1 MSDKRIDE
9 KITQKANEI
18 SERAVKPFAD
28 ALDWTGSLVYAVL
41 FMLALN
47 LFVFRSITVDGGSM
61 NDTLLDKDKVI
72 ATNFLYTPDYG
83 DIVVVQADMLQRRT
97 AGTYGEPIIKRVIGL
112 AGDTIRFDFEAGE
125 VYRNGELLEEDYI
138 KDLTHLEEFGTTSGV
153 DYVVPDNCVYVMGD
167 NRNNSRD
174 SRDQVSVGYIDVDQ
188 IMGKAFVRIYPF
200 DKFGLI

>member
-1 MSDKRIDE
+1 MSYKRFDE

-18 SERAVKPFAD
+18 SEKAVKPFAD

-83 DIVVVQADMLQRRT
+83 DIVVVQADMLQRRNT
-97 AGTYGEPIIKRVIGL
+97 GTYGEPIIKRVIGL
-112 AGDTIRFDFEAGE
+112 AGDTIRFDFETGE

-138 KDLTHLEEFGTTSGV
+138 KELTRLEEFGTTSGV